1 MKTRISYKKL
11 LKSYCSVISVLV
23 GIETFILIFKDIPD
37 NKKELAAII
46 NIIIFSIIFI
56 ILLLVSV
63 KMSKIKL
70 NIHGTNVIVKF
81 GDLFNES
88 GKKVIGCNEYFDSLV
103 DEKLI
108 SSNSLNGKVIKRYI
122 SDIDDFD
129 NKISCDLGCNNNIIQ
144 KNCKKKI
151 GKNTKYK
158 LGTCFK
164 YKDYIFV
171 AFSKFDEQYRAYLDM
186 PDYLFCLTNF
196 WIELNRVYN
205 GENIVVPLLGSGI
218 TRIGNSNITKQEQL
232 TLIIDSLK
240 YSNLVFTHDATI
252 TIILPESLKHEIR
265 LFNLK
270 WGDFY
275 YDLQN

>member
-11 LKSYCSVISVLV
+11 LKSYGSVISVLV

-88 GKKVIGCNEYFDSLV
+88 GKKVIGCNEYFDTLV
-103 DEKLI
+103 DEHII
-108 SSNSLNGKVIKRYI
+108 SSKSLNGQVLNKYVD
-122 SDIDDFD
+122 DIDNLNSRINDD
-129 NKISCDLGCNNNIIQ
+129 IDCKNNIVGE
-144 KNCKKKI
+144 NDDKKF
-151 GKNTKYK
+151 GKTTRYK

-164 YKDYIFV
+164 YSGYIFV
-171 AFSKFDEQYRAYLDM
+171 AFSKIDSQYKAYLDM
-186 PDYLFCLTNF
+186 PSYMFCLTNF
-196 WIELNRVYN
+196 WNELNRVYN
-205 GENIVVPLLGSGI
+205 GESIVVPLLGSGI
-218 TRIGNSNITKQEQL
+218 TRIENCNISKQEQL
-232 TLIIDSLK
+232 EILINSLQ
-240 YSNLVFTHDATI
+240 YSNLSFSHDVNI
-252 TIILPESLKHEIR
+252 TIVLPESLKNEIK

-270 WGDFY
+270 
-275 YDLQN
+275 

>member
-1 MKTRISYKKL
+1 M
-11 LKSYCSVISVLV
+11 V
-23 GIETFILIFKDIPD
+23 
-37 NKKELAAII
+37 
-46 NIIIFSIIFI
+46 
-56 ILLLVSV
+56 
-63 KMSKIKL
+63 
-70 NIHGTNVIVKF
+70 
-81 GDLFNES
+81 
-88 GKKVIGCNEYFDSLV
+88 
-103 DEKLI
+103 
-108 SSNSLNGKVIKRYI
+108 
-122 SDIDDFD
+122 
-129 NKISCDLGCNNNIIQ
+129 
-144 KNCKKKI
+144 
-151 GKNTKYK
+151 KNTKYK

-252 TIILPESLKHEIR
+252 TIILPESLKNEIR

-270 WGDFY
+270 
-275 YDLQN
+275 